1 MGAWIQTKRTQFD
14 LEDPQP
20 DMVFIEDIAE
30 SLSKLCRFS
39 GHCSKFYSVAEHSI
53 RVAFGEFDD
62 PNETVAWF
70 ERFGLEGLLH
80 DAAEAYIGDLT
91 SPLKSLLPG
100 IGAIERR
107 IDAVIRE
114 KFELPAQISQEVA
127 AADIRA
133 LAGESMQLFFAKSSQ
148 QWQQLEN
155 FAWELAIR
163 HKRPLMSATTAE
175 GWFFSVFEHVA
186 SGHYMPPPV
195 QVTGRKRRASS
206 ARG

>member
-1 MGAWIQTKRTQFD
+1 MGAWIKTKRTPFD

-39 GHCSKFYSVAEHSI
+39 GHCAKFYSVAEHSI

-80 DAAEAYIGDLT
+80 DAAEAYSGHLT

-114 KFELPAQISQEVA
+114 KFGLPAQMSQEVA

-133 LAGESMQLFFAKSSQ
+133 LAGESMQLCLCMSLQ
-148 QWQQLEN
+148 QWQQLEK
-155 FAWELAIR
+155 FAWNSAIR
-163 HKRPLMSATTAE
+163 HKRPPMSAKTAE
-175 GWFFSVFEHVA
+175 GWFLSVFEHVA

-195 QVTGRKRRASS
+195 RVIGRKRRASS
-206 ARG
+206 SRG